1 MKRLFGASL
10 TIVIVAAI
18 VLPAQAAD
26 LPQVKTINGNE
37 VPACATP
44 GRLMAYLHS
53 RNPKVDARF
62 DSVATEYMRH
72 GEELGIRWDIAF
84 FQMVLETGALG
95 FTGDVRSTQNNF
107 AGLGASGG
115 GAHGESFADVSSG
128 VTAHLQHL
136 LMYAGEHI
144 DNPVADRT
152 RKVQEW
158 GVLTSWQKSIKGPM
172 TFTLV
177 AKQWAPTS
185 RNYVRDL
192 STIASEFYTKACN
205 GPDPQPELVQ
215 DARAGRTGKP
225 ATQQAAAAEQRDT
238 AATVP
243 DATTADADATA
254 PPKVSGAEIA
264 RRAIEEERKEN
275 APIKALG
282 VAGMLGDVGNVPKPA
297 AEQQAAAQPP
307 AKATEPAP
315 EVTILNPSTPKAKA
329 KAETPKAKAGT
340 ETAKL
345 ETPKP
350 GTAKIAE
357 KGAEIQTAS
366 VAGAATQLKTPAA
379 SKAGKCKVWTASYGG
394 QRAIIIKAVT
404 DSTTNYTVLDVND
417 PTENREVDA
426 YISAYAKGGEKVGA
440 FASQTKALDKAFELC
455 PEG

>member
-1 MKRLFGASL
+1 MKRLFGVSL
-10 TIVIVAAI
+10 TLALAAVIV
-18 VLPAQAAD
+18 PAQAAD
-26 LPQVKTINGNE
+26 LPEVRISNGNE

-53 RNPKVDARF
+53 RNPKVDGRF
-62 DSVATEYMRH
+62 DNVATEYMRH

-84 FQMVLETGALG
+84 FQMVLETGALS

-115 GAHGESFADVSSG
+115 GAHGESFTDISSG

-158 GVLTSWQKSIKGPM
+158 GVLTEWQKSIKGPM

-205 GPDPQPELVQ
+205 APDPQPDLVQ
-215 DARAGRTGKP
+215 EARKGREGKP
-225 ATQQAAAAEQRDT
+225 ATQQVAAAAPQDT
-238 AATVP
+238 ATAP
-243 DATTADADATA
+243 DTTAVADAAATP

-264 RRAIEEERKEN
+264 RARIEEERKEN
-275 APIKALG
+275 PPMKSLG
-282 VAGMLGDVGNVPKPA
+282 VAGMLGDVGNAAKPA
-297 AEQQAAAQPP
+297 AEQQAAAEPP
-307 AKATEPAP
+307 AKAAEAQP

-329 KAETPKAKAGT
+329 D
-340 ETAKL
+340 TAKKADAA
-345 ETPKP
+345 KP
-350 GTAKIAE
+350 GTAKTAE

-366 VAGAATQLKTPAA
+366 VAATATQMKTPAA

-404 DSTTNYTVLDVND
+404 DGTTNYTVLDVND
-417 PTENREVDA
+417 PTETREIDA
-426 YISAYAKGGEKVGA
+426 YISAYAKGGEKLEA
-440 FASQTKALDKAFELC
+440 FPTQAKALDKAFELC

>member
-10 TIVIVAAI
+10 TLALAAV

-26 LPQVKTINGNE
+26 LPEVKITNGNQ

-44 GRLMAYLHS
+44 GRLMAYLHT
-53 RNPKVDARF
+53 RNPKADARF
-62 DSVATEYMRH
+62 ESVATEYMRH
-72 GEELGIRWDIAF
+72 GEELGIRWDVAF
-84 FQMVLETGALG
+84 FQMVLETGALS

-115 GAHGESFADVSSG
+115 GAHGEAFTDISSG
-128 VTAHLQHL
+128 VKAHLQHL
-136 LMYAGEHI
+136 LMYAGDHI

-158 GVLTSWQKSIKGPM
+158 GVLTEWQKSIKGPM

-205 GPDPQPELVQ
+205 AADPHPEYVQ
-215 DARAGRTGKP
+215 EAHKGREGKP
-225 ATQQAAAAEQRDT
+225 VTVAAVPPQDT
-238 AATVP
+238 TTTAP
-243 DATTADADATA
+243 DATTAADADATP

-264 RRAIEEERKEN
+264 RARIEEERKEN

-282 VAGMLGDVGNVPKPA
+282 APGMLGNVSNAAKPA
-297 AEQQAAAQPP
+297 VEQQASKAAEA
-307 AKATEPAP
+307 AKEPQA
-315 EVTILNPSTPKAKA
+315 EVTILNPSKA
-329 KAETPKAKAGT
+329 KAEAAKPDST
-340 ETAKL
+340 
-345 ETPKP
+345 KP
-350 GTAKIAE
+350 E
-357 KGAEIQTAS
+357 SNKGAQIQTAS

-379 SKAGKCKVWTASYGG
+379 SKPGKCKVWTASYGG

-404 DSTTNYTVLDVND
+404 DGTTNYTVLDVND
-417 PTENREVDA
+417 PTETREVDA
-426 YISAYAKGGEKVGA
+426 YIAAYAKGGEKVA
-440 FASQTKALDKAFELC
+440 TFPSQAKALDKAFELC

>member
-10 TIVIVAAI
+10 TLALAAFT
-18 VLPAQAAD
+18 LPAQAAD
-26 LPQVKTINGNE
+26 LPEVKITNGNE

-44 GRLMAYLHS
+44 GRLMAYLRT
-53 RNPKVDARF
+53 RNPKADARF

-95 FTGDVRSTQNNF
+95 FTGDVRSNQNNF

-115 GAHGESFADVSSG
+115 GAHGESFTDISSG

-136 LMYAGEHI
+136 LMYAGDHI
-144 DNPVADRT
+144 DNPVANRT

-158 GVLTSWQKSIKGPM
+158 GVLTEWQKSIKGPM

-192 STIASEFYTKACN
+192 TTITSEFYAKACN
-205 GPDPQPELVQ
+205 ATDPHPEYVQ
-215 DARAGRTGKP
+215 EARKGREGKP
-225 ATQQAAAAEQRDT
+225 ATQQLAAVAPQDT
-238 AATVP
+238 TATAP
-243 DATTADADATA
+243 EATTAEADAST

-264 RRAIEEERKEN
+264 RRNIEEERKEN

-282 VAGMLGDVGNVPKPA
+282 APGMLADVTNAAKPA
-297 AEQQAAAQPP
+297 AEQQAAKA
-307 AKATEPAP
+307 ATEPPNDAQP

-329 KAETPKAKAGT
+329 DATKPESSKPDGT
-340 ETAKL
+340 K
-345 ETPKP
+345 
-350 GTAKIAE
+350 GTQ
-357 KGAEIQTAS
+357 IQTAS

-379 SKAGKCKVWTASYGG
+379 SKPGKCKVWTASYGG

-404 DSTTNYTVLDVND
+404 DGTTNYTVLDVND
-417 PTENREVDA
+417 PTETREIDA
-426 YISAYAKGGEKVGA
+426 YIAAYAKGGEKVA
-440 FASQTKALDKAFELC
+440 TFPSQAKALDKAFELC

>member
-10 TIVIVAAI
+10 TLALAAI
-18 VLPAQAAD
+18 IVPAQAAD
-26 LPQVKTINGNE
+26 LPEVKITNGNE

-44 GRLMAYLHS
+44 GRLMAYLHT
-53 RNPKVDARF
+53 RNPKADARF
-62 DSVATEYMRH
+62 ESVATEYMRH

-84 FQMVLETGALG
+84 FQMVLETGALS
-95 FTGDVRSTQNNF
+95 FSGDVRSTQNNF

-115 GAHGESFADVSSG
+115 GAHGEAFADISSG
-128 VTAHLQHL
+128 VKAHLQHL

-158 GVLTSWQKSIKGPM
+158 GVLTEWQKTITGPM

-205 GPDPQPELVQ
+205 APDPHPEYVQ
-215 DARAGRTGKP
+215 EARKGHEGKP
-225 ATQQAAAAEQRDT
+225 AAQQVAAVAPQDTGAA
-238 AATVP
+238 P
-243 DATTADADATA
+243 DATTVADADATA
-254 PPKVSGAEIA
+254 APKVSGAEIA
-264 RRAIEEERKEN
+264 RARIEEERKEN

-282 VAGMLGDVGNVPKPA
+282 AAGMLGDVANAAKPA
-297 AEQQAAAQPP
+297 TEQQASNAA
-307 AKATEPAP
+307 EAP
-315 EVTILNPSTPKAKA
+315 KESQAEVTILNPSTPKAK
-329 KAETPKAKAGT
+329 P
-340 ETAKL
+340 ETAKPDS
-345 ETPKP
+345 T
-350 GTAKIAE
+350 
-357 KGAEIQTAS
+357 KGAQIQTAS

-379 SKAGKCKVWTASYGG
+379 SKSGKCKVWTASYGG

-404 DSTTNYTVLDVND
+404 DGTTNYTVLDVND

-426 YISAYAKGGEKVGA
+426 YIAAYAKGGEKLDA
-440 FASQTKALDKAFELC
+440 FPSQAKALDKAFELC